1 MELFLPSIA
10 LLLVASLIVFLVL
23 PRIGAPIL
31 AVLSLTLLI
40 FGVYNHYYLFYS
52 EYRFS
57 TWQER
62 LKFYGPFIIIGA
74 LILAIISYMGFLFGT
89 QGANALPASNLPA
102 NISPVSV
109 ATDTTNAVANT
120 AANAATAATNAV
132 TNAVNTTL
140 NAVGLGGPKNNK
152 GILTN
157 LGNILATPN
166 AKRNNRL
173 F

>member
-10 LLLVASLIVFLVL
+10 VLLVAALIVFLVL
-23 PRIGAPIL
+23 PRVGAPVL
-31 AVLSLTLLI
+31 AILSLVLLI

-74 LILAIISYMGFLFGT
+74 LILSILSYMTFLFSTGGT
-89 QGANALPASNLPA
+89 NTLPASNLPA
-102 NISPVSV
+102 NSTAVDV
-109 ATDTTNAVANT
+109 VNDTANAVINT
-120 AANAATAATNAV
+120 ANNAI
-132 TNAVNTTL
+132 NTVA
-140 NAVGLGGPKNNK
+140 NAVGLNTGPKANNK

-166 AKRNNRL
+166 VKRANNTY
-173 F
+173 

>member
-10 LLLVASLIVFLVL
+10 VLLVASLIVFLVL
-23 PRIGAPIL
+23 PRIGAPVL
-31 AVLSLTLLI
+31 AILSLVLLI

-74 LILAIISYMGFLFGT
+74 LILSILSYMGFLFGT
-89 QGANALPASNLPA
+89 GSANILPASNLPA
-102 NISPVSV
+102 NTSASAVV
-109 ATDTTNAVANT
+109 NDTA
-120 AANAATAATNAV
+120 NAV
-132 TNAVNTTL
+132 TNTAINAVNTL
-140 NAVGLGGPKNNK
+140 ANAVGINVGIKPVPENK

-157 LGNILATPN
+157 LGNILATPVN
-166 AKRNNRL
+166 VRRNNSV

>member
-31 AVLSLTLLI
+31 AVLSLVLLF

-62 LKFYGPFIIIGA
+62 LKFYGPFVIIGA

-89 QGANALPASNLPA
+89 QGSSALPASNLPT
-102 NISPVSV
+102 NLS
-109 ATDTTNAVANT
+109 ATAVANDT
-120 AANAATAATNAV
+120 ASAVATTATNAI
-132 TNAVNTTL
+132 NSTL
-140 NAVGLGGPKNNK
+140 NAVGLGTPKNNK

-157 LGNILATPN
+157 LGNILSTPN
-166 AKRNNRL
+166 AKRNSKL